1 MKRKNLFAGLL
12 AGASIFGLL
21 AGCSS
26 QGAVQSPA
34 GAGIAPSV
42 ENLSVQTAQNEAVAP
57 KYVFLF
63 IGDGMSYPQI
73 QSTADYLRLQL
84 LRPRLRLHRHFHRH
98 WIQDLLRIHQRGRD
112 GHHRV

>member
-1 MKRKNLFAGLL
+1 MTQKHILSLL
-12 AGASIFGLL
+12 VSAALLCGLL

-73 QSTADYLRLQL
+73 QSTADYPGCLDDEDYWQAQPSLDDNQA
-84 LRPRLRLHRHFHRH
+84 PF
-98 WIQDLLRIHQRGRD
+98 WTAPATSTS
-112 GHHRV
+112 